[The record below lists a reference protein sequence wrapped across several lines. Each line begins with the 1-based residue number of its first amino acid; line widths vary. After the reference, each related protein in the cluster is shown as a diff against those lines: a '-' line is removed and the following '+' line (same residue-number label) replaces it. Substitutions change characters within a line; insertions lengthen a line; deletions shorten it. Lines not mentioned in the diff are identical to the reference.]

1 VKRIKFDFSD
11 NLVKMAKKYGFAYL
25 GVFGSA
31 ARGEMNDKSDVDLL
45 VRFEDDVEI
54 GLFGLVKIEQE
65 LENQIGRGVDL
76 VTKLNKYVEP
86 YVKKD
91 LVTVYGKRFAGVE
104 AKNRGYS
111 WK

>member
-1 VKRIKFDFSD
+1 MKRIKFDFSD
-11 NLVKMAKKYGFAYL
+11 NLVEMAIKYKFAYL

-91 LVTVYGKRFAGVE
+91 LVTVYGKR
-104 AKNRGYS
+104 
-111 WK
+111 

>member
-1 VKRIKFDFSD
+1 MAIKY
-11 NLVKMAKKYGFAYL
+11 KFAYL

-54 GLFGLVKIEQE
+54 GLFDLVKIEQE

-86 YVKKD
+86 Y
-91 LVTVYGKRFAGVE
+91 
-104 AKNRGYS
+104 S
-111 WK
+111 